1 MPRRSAGQGWG
12 AGTVRRVPSY
22 RLAAAAALLGVSD
35 DTLRR
40 WADAGRLP
48 TEADA
53 EGRRVVEGA
62 ALAAFAVA
70 LAGDPSGP
78 GRTSARNR
86 FPGLVT
92 RVLRGDVVSQVEVQA
107 GPHRLVSLLSTEAV
121 DELGLAPGVAVAASV
136 KSTNVVV
143 ELP

>member
-1 MPRRSAGQGWG
+1 MH
-12 AGTVRRVPSY
+12 TF
-22 RLAAAAALLGVSD
+22 RLAAAAQLLGVSD

-40 WADAGRLP
+40 WADAGRVP
-48 TEADA
+48 TTRDAD
-53 EGRRVVEGA
+53 GRRVVEGTD
-62 ALAAFAVA
+62 LAAFAVA
-70 LAGDPSGP
+70 LAGDPHGP
-78 GRTSARNR
+78 STTSARNR
-86 FPGLVT
+86 FPGIVT

-121 DELGLAPGVAVAASV
+121 DELGLEPGAPVAASV